1 MVATMPT
8 QDEKAR
14 QFLAL
19 HQPGDPLLLPN
30 PWDLGSAAILA
41 SLGYQALATTSAG
54 CAATLGKLDGQ
65 VTRDEALTH
74 AAALVAATSLPV
86 SADLENCFA
95 DDPGGVAETAA
106 LAAAAGLAGF
116 SIEDFTR
123 DESDPIYELQLA
135 TERVAATARVAH
147 QHGLVLTARC
157 ENYLHGRD
165 DLDDT
170 INRLQAYGEAGA
182 DVLYAPGLSMID
194 DIRRVVAETS
204 RPINVLAM
212 GNVPPVAELAE
223 AGVAR
228 ISVGSSFANAA
239 YGALAEAAVE
249 LRVSGTFEYT
259 ALSATGRAAI
269 QRAFGG

>member
-1 MVATMPT
+1 MPT

-30 PWDLGSAAILA
+30 PWDPGSAVILA

-54 CAATLGKLDGQ
+54 SAAVLGKLDGQ
-65 VTRDEALTH
+65 VTRDEALSH
-74 AAALVAATSLPV
+74 AATLVAATSLPV

-95 DDPGGVAETAA
+95 HEPEGVAETAR
-106 LAAAAGLAGF
+106 LAAATGVAGF

-123 DESDPIYELQLA
+123 DHDNPIYELTLA
-135 TERVAATARVAH
+135 AERVAATAEAAH
-147 QHGLVLTARC
+147 EHGLILTARC
-157 ENYLHGRD
+157 ENFLHGRD

-170 INRLQAYGEAGA
+170 IRRLQAYAEAGA
-182 DVLYAPGLSMID
+182 DVLYAPGLSLID
-194 DIRRVVAETS
+194 DIRRVVAETN
-204 RPINVLAM
+204 RPINALAM
-212 GNVPPVAELAE
+212 ASLPPVAELAE

-239 YGALAEAAVE
+239 YGALVEAAVE
-249 LRVSGTFEYT
+249 LRVSGTYEYT

-269 QRAFGG
+269 TRAFTA